1 MRRNEKL
8 KNLFFTSAINC
19 LGELIEE
26 KIKLEK
32 LSEQNYNF
40 QSKGLTVIV
49 GITEGGKGRM
59 ILDMTQ
65 ETALKL
71 ANEIT
76 GETYTEIEDF
86 VFITLSEIG
95 NMIAGH
101 GITKMN
107 NEKKGLNLRLTPP
120 SIFSGKE
127 LELNVP
133 KVSLIGINLN
143 TEIGEISIHI
153 GFEKLGEDE

>member
-1 MRRNEKL
+1 MSIEK
-8 KNLFFTSAINC
+8 KINNLFFVSAINC

-26 KIKLEK
+26 KIVLEK
-32 LSEQNYNF
+32 INEENYNF
-40 QSKGLTVIV
+40 KSKGLAVIV

-76 GETYTEIEDF
+76 GENYNKMEEF

-101 GITKMN
+101 GITTIN
-107 NEKKGLNLRLTPP
+107 NERKGLNLRLTPP
-120 SIFSGKE
+120 SIFAGKT
-127 LELNVP
+127 LEINVP
-133 KVSLIGINLN
+133 KVSLVGINLKTN
-143 TEIGEISIHI
+143 MGKMSIHI
-153 GFEKLGEDE
+153 GFEKLGDEK